1 MKVSF
6 LQRRRSLPNSLLNT
20 ENLLKA
26 SQEAQYNW
34 RGNELHI
41 KNKRQMQ
48 IKIYTLTEGTF
59 FQQW

>member
-26 SQEAQYNW
+26 SQEAQYNL